1 MSQPKEAPGVGVLD
15 RADTALAPLYHVVL
29 LDDDDHTYDY
39 VVRMVSTVF
48 GYDTET
54 AYGHAREVDDTGR
67 TILLTTTL
75 ERAELK
81 QQQIHDFGA
90 DPLLERSTGPMRAVL
105 EPA

>member
-1 MSQPKEAPGVGVLD
+1 MPQEAPGTGVLD
-15 RADTALAPLYHVVL
+15 QADTAFARLYHVVL

-39 VVRMVSTVF
+39 VVRMVTTVF
-48 GYDTET
+48 GHDTTT
-54 AYGHAREVDDTGR
+54 AYAHAREVDETGR
-67 TILLTTTL
+67 TILITTTL

-81 QQQIHDFGA
+81 QQQVHDFGA